1 MTFVKTFES
10 FRASS
15 LTEAVDKANI
25 TKISPEAGELA
36 RWKVVLKSGSAD
48 SISNEEPIQSIIDSL
63 VMNGD
68 FKNWWNT
75 ARFDG
80 TPASMTLG
88 IVYSGVMNKT
98 NLVGKEVAKA
108 EIAFVQYRRQ
118 AAGVIAGPGKAAAD
132 IFYDVTKAE
141 PKATANVAGSTIPLM
156 VWHQEKLPM
165 IKLGQPVNAK
175 NKDGKLIEIDNVYPA
190 YLAKEGQNI
199 SAAASAIPKTGT
211 ETNGQEP
218 SEYEKKMKAYQQTDS
233 QPQSAS
239 TTSAVYVGLK
249 KAAGFSQPVQDLQKK
264 IMAKGGDA
272 AAALGKFGA
281 DGKYGGGT
289 ATAIGKL
296 VNNGTPVDDINAEI
310 SAKLDAAFKDL
321 TQAQID
327 AANTKKAEK
336 PAAPVK
342 PREKVKPMPSD
353 GLI

>member
-10 FRASS
+10 FRSSS

-25 TKISPEAGELA
+25 TKISPEADELA

-48 SISNEEPIQSIIDSL
+48 SISNDAPIQSIIDSL

-88 IVYSGVMNKT
+88 IVYSGVTNKT

-118 AAGVIAGPGKAAAD
+118 AAGVIAAPGKAAAD
-132 IFYDVTKAE
+132 IFYDVTNAE

-175 NKDGKLIEIDNVYPA
+175 NKAGKLIEIDKVYPA
-190 YLAKEGQNI
+190 YLAKEGQDT
-199 SAAASAIPKTGT
+199 SATVTTDTTTVAPVQSTVGKTEPG
-211 ETNGQEP
+211 ETP
-218 SEYEKKMKAYQQTDS
+218 T
-233 QPQSAS
+233 QSAS
-239 TTSAVYVGLK
+239 TTSTVYVGLK

-264 IMAKGGDA
+264 IMAKGGDS
-272 AAALGKFGA
+272 AAALGKLGA
-281 DGKYGGGT
+281 DGKYGSGT

-296 VNNGTPVDDINAEI
+296 VNNGTPVDDINADI
-310 SAKLDAAFKDL
+310 SAKLDAALKDL

-327 AANTKKAEK
+327 AANPKKADT
-336 PAAPVK
+336 PVK
-342 PREKVKPMPSD
+342 PKNPVKPKENP
-353 GLI
+353 GF